1 MDCFVLLALFGSFAF
16 AALWLLYQGL
26 TNFKLP
32 NLPKSANTQLTYPSL
47 IPLHQGGKFAP
58 ITFKSFDPPLVL
70 FPFKER
76 TILGFE
82 TLFSFPYVQNYFFKG
97 EWRKQELWLT
107 EFNTPTLA
115 SATPRFVLTIRNANL
130 PRLVIRPRQAS
141 DLLKEVLGAQFIDL
155 PTLHDYDL
163 AMFVYEQ
170 DKFSTQWV
178 NQFPPAVWNILSP
191 GRSVVICNGQWF
203 IFYNRPLS
211 SEDNVTTPENFL
223 YQALGFY
230 NALTN
235 PLENL

>member
-1 MDCFVLLALFGSFAF
+1 MDCFFLLAFFGSFAF

-32 NLPKSANTQLTYPSL
+32 DLPKSANTQLTYPSL

-82 TLFSFPYVQNYFFKG
+82 TLFSFPYVHNYFFKG

-115 SATPRFVLTIRNANL
+115 SATPRFVLAIRNANL

-155 PTLHDYDL
+155 PTFHDYDL
-163 AMFVYEQ
+163 AFFIYEK
-170 DKFSTQWV
+170 DKFSAQWV
-178 NQFPPAVWNILSP
+178 NQFPSTVWNILTP

-223 YQALGFY
+223 YQALGLY